1 MKQYLTERKDR
12 ERNSTITGLALTL
25 VLHACAVLLVSF
37 NGLTYLYPPPKETSM
52 LIDFEENEEIIQ
64 EIVRGKEPRSE
75 NVDLSRPVDLV
86 QRSESPVAQSKENLT
101 PETKP
106 DTYGDVETPEPEH
119 KEEPKLDPRASFPG
133 MAKKDTTLTAEHS
146 ANDQSLT
153 YKAGQ
158 PAGNSSRG
166 NTDDKPNAHLE
177 GRSVDKAGLKR
188 PAYNVQESG
197 TVVVSIWVDQ
207 YGNVQ
212 KATPGAA
219 GTTVTNKA
227 LWAAARNAA
236 METHFT
242 QSADAPALQEGTIT
256 YVFKLK

>member
-1 MKQYLTERKDR
+1 MKQYLNERRER
-12 ERNSTITGLALTL
+12 ERNSVITGLALT
-25 VLHACAVLLVSF
+25 VALHICAILLVSF
-37 NGLTYLYPPPKETSM
+37 TGLTYLYPPPQETSM
-52 LIDFEENEEIIQ
+52 LIDFEENEEIVQ

-75 NVDLSRPVDLV
+75 EVDRSRPVELV
-86 QRSESPVAQSKENLT
+86 QRSESPVSEARENLT

-106 DTYGDVETPEPEH
+106 DTFGDVETQEPER

-133 MAKKDTTLTAEHS
+133 MAKKDTSLTAQHS
-146 ANDQSLT
+146 ANDNSLA

-158 PAGNSSRG
+158 PAGNTSKG

-188 PAYNVQESG
+188 PAYTIQESG

-219 GTTVTNKA
+219 GTTVTNKT

>member
-1 MKQYLTERKDR
+1 MKQYLTERKER
-12 ERNSTITGLALTL
+12 ERNSTITGLALTIL
-25 VLHACAVLLVSF
+25 LHIAAVLLVSF
-37 NGLTYLYPPPKETSM
+37 TGLTYLYPPPQETSM
-52 LIDFEENEEIIQ
+52 LIDFEESEEIIQ

-75 NVDLSRPVDLV
+75 EVDLNKPVELV
-86 QRSESPVAQSKENLT
+86 QRSESPVAQAKDNVT
-101 PETKP
+101 PATKP
-106 DTYGDVETPEPEH
+106 DAFGDVETPEPER
-119 KEEPKLDPRASFPG
+119 KEEPKLDPRATFPG
-133 MAKKDTTLTAEHS
+133 MAKKDTSITAEHS

-158 PAGNSSRG
+158 PAGNTSKG

-188 PAYNVQESG
+188 PAYTIQESG

-219 GTTVTNKA
+219 GTTVTNKT

>member
-1 MKQYLTERKDR
+1 MKQYLNERKER
-12 ERNSTITGLALTL
+12 ERNAVVSGL
-25 VLHACAVLLVSF
+25 VLTVVLHICVILLVSF
-37 NGLTYLYPPPKETSM
+37 NGLTYLYPPPQETSM
-52 LIDFEENEEIIQ
+52 LIDFDQSEEIIQ

-75 NVDLSRPVDLV
+75 EVDLSRPVELV
-86 QRSESPVAQSKENLT
+86 QRSESPVAQVKENLT
-101 PETKP
+101 PATKP
-106 DTYGDVETPEPEH
+106 DAFGDVETPEPER
-119 KEEPKLDPRASFPG
+119 KEEPKLDPRATFPG
-133 MAKKDTTLTAEHS
+133 MAKKDTSITAEHS
-146 ANDQSLT
+146 ANDQSLS

-158 PAGNSSRG
+158 PAGNTSKGS
-166 NTDDKPNAHLE
+166 TDDKPNAHLE

-188 PAYNVQESG
+188 PVYNIQESG

-219 GTTVTNKA
+219 GTTVTNKT